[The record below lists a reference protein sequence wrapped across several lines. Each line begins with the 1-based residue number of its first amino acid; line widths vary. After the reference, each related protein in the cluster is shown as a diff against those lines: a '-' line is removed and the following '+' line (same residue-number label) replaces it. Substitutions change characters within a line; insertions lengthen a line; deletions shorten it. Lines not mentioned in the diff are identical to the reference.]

1 MTTVA
6 AGRSKTYDLV
16 YSAVFAV
23 VMAVCS
29 WISIPAQV
37 PFTLQTFGVFM
48 AVGVLGGKRG
58 TLAVLVYVLLGA
70 VGVPVFAGFSGGIG
84 ALLGNAGGYIIGFIF
99 SALVMWAIEH
109 VFGRKPV
116 VQIIS
121 MIVGLIVC
129 YAFGTAWFM
138 FAYTRSTGPVGLM
151 AVLGWCVFPFI
162 IPDLIKI
169 FPEDFPM
176 NLSAGSVN
184 VFRGFIS
191 KTVRNAEKRRAF
203 SSRSVNT
210 RIRKTPGQT

>member
-16 YSAVFAV
+16 YIAVFAV

-84 ALLGNAGGYIIGFIF
+84 ALL
-99 SALVMWAIEH
+99 
-109 VFGRKPV
+109 
-116 VQIIS
+116 
-121 MIVGLIVC
+121 
-129 YAFGTAWFM
+129 
-138 FAYTRSTGPVGLM
+138 
-151 AVLGWCVFPFI
+151 
-162 IPDLIKI
+162 
-169 FPEDFPM
+169 
-176 NLSAGSVN
+176 
-184 VFRGFIS
+184 
-191 KTVRNAEKRRAF
+191 
-203 SSRSVNT
+203 
-210 RIRKTPGQT
+210 